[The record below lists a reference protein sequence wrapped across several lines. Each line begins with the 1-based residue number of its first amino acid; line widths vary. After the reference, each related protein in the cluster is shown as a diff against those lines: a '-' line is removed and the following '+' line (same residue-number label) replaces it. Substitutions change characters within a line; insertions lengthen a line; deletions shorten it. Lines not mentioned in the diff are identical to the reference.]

1 MISAPSSQRKDQPE
15 ALVRLLGVTKMYT
28 QPDHYDIRVLDDI
41 HFEIRPGEFIALLG
55 PSGSGK
61 STLLRI
67 ITGLSDPSYG
77 TVLYRGRP
85 VVGPNPY
92 AAMVFQ
98 SFALYPWL
106 TVQQNVEL
114 GLVAQ
119 GVASDLRQKRA
130 IELIDLIG
138 LNGYEDAFPKELS
151 GGMRQRVGFA
161 RALAVDPE
169 LLCMDEP
176 FSALDF
182 LTAENLRSELLDLW
196 LESRIPT
203 RAILMV
209 THGIE
214 EAVYMADRIVILSK
228 NPARIVADLPN
239 LLPFP
244 RNRKSAEFVQ
254 MVDQVY
260 KIVTGW
266 DEQKE
271 TTPLDEEPLIAAANE
286 GGPPRLKPIPYGHI
300 SMLSG
305 LLELVADRGGRDD
318 LYRLGAELFL
328 EVDDL
333 LPVTETA
340 ELFQLAEVREGDLI
354 LTELGHSFV
363 EQDVN
368 DRKSIV
374 RQQLKDVPMLRM
386 ITRVL
391 RTKANHSMNKEFFT
405 DILEEHFSVDEAEH
419 QLTTAIN
426 WGRFADLFHY
436 DTDTEQLY
444 LDEDQTE
451 DPLPV
456 VTNES

>member
-1 MISAPSSQRKDQPE
+1 MAPAARRHTTDTKDG
-15 ALVRLLGVTKMYT
+15 LVRLLGVTKMYK
-28 QPDHYDIRVLDDI
+28 QPDNYDIRVLDDI
-41 HFEIRPGEFIALLG
+41 SLEIHQGEFVALLG

-67 ITGLSDPSYG
+67 ITGLSQPSYG
-77 TVLYRGRP
+77 TVLYRQEP
-85 VVGPNPY
+85 ITGPNPH

-114 GLVAQ
+114 GLVAK
-119 GVASDLRQKRA
+119 GAPPEKRRQRA

-214 EAVYMADRIVILSK
+214 EAVYMADRIIILSK
-228 NPARIVADLPN
+228 NPARIVADLSN

-244 RNRKSAEFVQ
+244 RNRKSPEFVQ
-254 MVDQVY
+254 LVDQVY

-266 DEQKE
+266 DDLE
-271 TTPLDEEPLIAAANE
+271 PEEAAVEIIAE
-286 GGPPRLKPIPYGHI
+286 GGTDGSRPRLKAIPYGHL

-305 LLELVADRGGRDD
+305 LLELVVDRGGHDD

-340 ELFQLAEVREGDLI
+340 ELFQLAEVREGDLFV
-354 LTELGHSFV
+354 TALGQEFA
-363 EQDVN
+363 EKDVN
-368 DRKSIV
+368 DRKAII
-374 RQQLKDVPMLRM
+374 REQLKDVPIVRM

-391 RTKANHSMNKEFFT
+391 ATKANHAMNKEFFT
-405 DILEEHFSVDEAEH
+405 DILEEHFSVNEAER
-419 QLTTAIN
+419 QLMTAIN

-451 DPLPV
+451 EPV
-456 VTNES
+456 PALAHES